1 MKTREAV
8 NRMRSAVHDITEE
21 YTDVECVW
29 YLNTAIHT
37 IAAQLIAGNSPL
49 VVKEGEFQN
58 GDMLPNDYYRTAGG
72 YPVKITGHK
81 LKFLTDLERLTIRY
95 FYLPEEVTLMN
106 EAEDLP
112 FENEALN
119 ELVVRIAVIL
129 AVNENEFDVTQDTN
143 IQQMIQQAVASGLV
157 GSL

>member
-8 NRMRSAVHDITEE
+8 NRIRSATHDITEE

-37 IAAQLIAGNSPL
+37 ISAQLIAAHSPFL
-49 VVKEGEFQN
+49 VKEDVFRD
-58 GDMLPNDYYRTAGG
+58 GDILPNVYYRTAGG

-81 LKFLTDLERLTIRY
+81 LKFLTDAEELTIRY
-95 FYLPEEVTLMN
+95 FYQPEEITLMD
-106 EAEDLP
+106 ETEDLP

-119 ELVVRIAVIL
+119 ELAVRTAVIL
-129 AVNENEFDVTQDTN
+129 ASNENEFDVSQDTN
-143 IQQMIQQAVASGLV
+143 IQQMIQQAIASGLV
-157 GSL
+157 GL